1 MKDNPAPRRGMV
13 LAAGKGTRLRPLTD
27 TLPKPLAT
35 VGGRTL
41 IDRVLDRLQEAG
53 VETAVVNLHHLGA
66 MIEEHLAA
74 RPAPGVVYS
83 REDALLETGGGVAK
97 ALPLLGAG
105 PFYVVNGDVMWLNGP
120 RSALARMAATWDD
133 GTMDALLLL
142 HSTVEA
148 YGYQGRG
155 DFWADGTG
163 VLARRPECEIS
174 PYVYTGVQLVHR
186 RLFEGAPG
194 GAFSFN
200 VLYDKAIEAGRLH
213 GMVHDGEWFHIG
225 TAEGLAEADDY
236 MQVRYPGDKKRR

>member
-1 MKDNPAPRRGMV
+1 MTLNLAPRRAMV

-27 TLPKPLAT
+27 TLPKPLVT

-41 IDRVLDRLQEAG
+41 IDRSLDRLQESG

-66 MIEEHLAA
+66 MIEDHLAG
-74 RPAPGVVYS
+74 RPAPEIVYS
-83 REDALLETGGGVAK
+83 REGELLETGGGVAK

-133 GTMDALLLL
+133 GAMDALLLL

-155 DFWADGTG
+155 DFCADDSA
-163 VLARRPECEIS
+163 VLSRRPEGEIS
-174 PYVYTGVQLVHR
+174 PYVYTGVQLVHP
-186 RLFEGAPG
+186 RLFAGAPG
-194 GAFSFN
+194 DAFSFN

-225 TAEGLAEADDY
+225 TAEGLAEADGY
-236 MQVRYPGDKKRR
+236 MQVRYPGDNKRR

>member
-1 MKDNPAPRRGMV
+1 MTRNPTPRQTMV

-41 IDRVLDRLQEAG
+41 IDRGLDRLQEAG

-66 MIEEHLAA
+66 MIEDHLAE
-74 RPAPGVVYS
+74 RPAPEIVYS
-83 REDALLETGGGVAK
+83 REDKLLETAGGVAK

-120 RSALARMAATWDD
+120 CSALARMAATWND
-133 GTMDALLLL
+133 GTMDALLML

-155 DFWADGTG
+155 DFWADDSGM
-163 VLARRPECEIS
+163 LFRRPEGEIF
-174 PYVYTGVQLVHR
+174 PYVYTGVQLVHP
-186 RLFEGAPG
+186 RLFAGTLG

-200 VLYDKAIEAGRLH
+200 VLYDKAIEAGRLY
-213 GMVHDGEWFHIG
+213 GMIHDGEWFHIG
-225 TAEGLAEADDY
+225 TAEGLAEADGY
-236 MQVRYPGDKKRR
+236 MQVRYPGDNKRR

>member
-1 MKDNPAPRRGMV
+1 MKDNPTPRRAMV

-27 TLPKPLAT
+27 TLPKPLTA

-41 IDRVLDRLQEAG
+41 IDRVLDRLQEAA
-53 VETAVVNLHHLGA
+53 VETVVINLHHLGG
-66 MIEEHLAA
+66 MIEEHLAG
-74 RPAPGVVYS
+74 RPAPRIVYS
-83 REDALLETGGGVAK
+83 REDGLLETGGGVAK

-133 GTMDALLLL
+133 GAMDALLLL

-155 DFWADGTG
+155 DFWADGCG

-174 PYVYTGVQLVHR
+174 PYVYAGVQLVHP

-200 VLYDKAIEAGRLH
+200 VLYDKAIEARRLH

-236 MQVRYPGDKKRR
+236 MQVRYPGDKKRG